1 MSKTTKS
8 SLGPFNGLCHKCGEA
23 GHRAAECPAATA
35 QIHRPAATAP
45 VHRPAAKAPV
55 HCAADCPTPVA
66 LVPPVPDLCGLCGTA
81 GHSAGQCPAPELH
94 ISFRGFCRQCGV
106 DSHLTEDCPVASGK
120 ALWVEAMERAIG
132 TCADH
137 VAEACN
143 KVFCETPPKL
153 RDRIGFRVARIKDR
167 RGGFTFSFT
176 VSRSDPVESG
186 AVAVSDA
193 VAVSCKRPTQRGGG
207 QKKKGAATTV
217 AVTATAAAAANS
229 LAKGA

>member
-1 MSKTTKS
+1 MQQSVRQQQPHFPSKGSVATVAWSVIEKKTVRRQLPS
-8 SLGPFNGLCHKCGEA
+8 SPRFPTYMA
-23 GHRAAECPAATA
+23 YVA
-35 QIHRPAATAP
+35 QQVIAP
-45 VHRPAAKAPV
+45 DTVR
-55 HCAADCPTPVA
+55 
-66 LVPPVPDLCGLCGTA
+66 
-81 GHSAGQCPAPELH
+81 
-94 ISFRGFCRQCGV
+94 RQCGV

-120 ALWVEAMERAIG
+120 TFWVEAMERAIG

-153 RDRIGFRVARIKDR
+153 RDRIVFGVRKDCNGS
-167 RGGFTFSFT
+167 GGFTLSIT
-176 VSRSDPVESG
+176 LSMSDPVESG